1 MEGSGEFMRRVASV
15 AASLSLV
22 VLFAAACGDDASR
35 SAATVATA
43 TPIDVEPTP
52 TPVQDNGGRQ
62 KAPIVLM
69 HGMAGFESIGPA
81 EYFYGVADALRNDG
95 YTVLVT
101 IVDPFQSVEI
111 RAAQAKAQIDAYMLE
126 NGVARVHLVGHSQ
139 GGLDA
144 RFAVSS
150 LGLGDRVA
158 TVTTIATPHRGIELV
173 DVASGLTSGDGG
185 AALIALSS
193 AFLGTTTGTNADLAA
208 QLTEI
213 GHQYCHDVFNPENP
227 DDTRVRYYSVSGVTQ
242 PWITVDFFSV
252 DIVDPLMLPAY
263 WLNLALEGENDGLV
277 PLESAKWGEF
287 LGTVPADH
295 LDEMGWF
302 PEIPQPAFD
311 HLAFYR
317 SLGAFVNGDGPAP
330 L

>member
-1 MEGSGEFMRRVASV
+1 MRFASGV
-15 AASLSLV
+15 ASLSLIV
-22 VLFAAACGDDASR
+22 MLGAACGEDASR
-35 SAATVATA
+35 SAAVATA
-43 TPIDVEPTP
+43 TPEDIPP
-52 TPVQDNGGRQ
+52 TPVPDNGGRQ

-81 EYFYGVADALRNDG
+81 EYFYGVADALRDDG

-101 IVDPFQSVEI
+101 VVDPFQSVEI
-111 RAAQAKAQIDAYMLE
+111 RAAQAKEQIDAFMQE
-126 NGVARVHLVGHSQ
+126 NGVVRVHLIGHSQ

-173 DVASGLTSGDGG
+173 DVSTGVLGGDAG

-193 AFLGTTTGTNADLAA
+193 AFLGTTTGTQADLAA
-208 QLTEI
+208 QLKEI
-213 GHQYCHDVFNPENP
+213 GHGYCHDVFNPENP
-227 DDTRVRYYSVSGVTQ
+227 DDARVEYYSVSGVTQ
-242 PWITVDFFSV
+242 PWLTVDLTST

-263 WLNLALEGENDGLV
+263 WMNVALESENDGLV

-317 SLGAFVNGDGPAP
+317 KLGAFVNGDGPAP